1 MPLETQEDYAL
12 GNITANLCRY
22 CVDEQGN
29 LLDYRTILKN
39 NVSYYVESQ
48 GITEQA
54 ALAMAESLLKTMPA
68 WKNHS

>member
-1 MPLETQEDYAL
+1 MKTRCESYNSCGMTLETQEDYAL

-39 NVSYYVESQ
+39 NVS
-48 GITEQA
+48 
-54 ALAMAESLLKTMPA
+54 
-68 WKNHS
+68 